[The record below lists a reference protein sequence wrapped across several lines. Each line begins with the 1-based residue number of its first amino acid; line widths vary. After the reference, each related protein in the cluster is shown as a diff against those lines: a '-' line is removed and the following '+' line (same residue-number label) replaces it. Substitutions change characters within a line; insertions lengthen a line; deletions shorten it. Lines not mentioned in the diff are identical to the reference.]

1 MEKGAGVSAG
11 RSEDGNADDTL
22 PDCEELMSWLDASL
36 EPVPCNASLWQQDEY
51 KEDDMLLKLGS
62 DFTVRLVLCSV
73 IDAVADADDNNE
85 DAGSF
90 RDSDDKFEGLI
101 SELDELEE

>member
-1 MEKGAGVSAG
+1 
-11 RSEDGNADDTL
+11 
-22 PDCEELMSWLDASL
+22 
-36 EPVPCNASLWQQDEY
+36 
-51 KEDDMLLKLGS
+51 MLLKLGS

>member
-1 MEKGAGVSAG
+1 
-11 RSEDGNADDTL
+11 
-22 PDCEELMSWLDASL
+22 
-36 EPVPCNASLWQQDEY
+36 
-51 KEDDMLLKLGS
+51 MLLKLGS
-62 DFTVRLVLCSV
+62 DFTVLLVLCSV